1 MTAVDEDGGAGNGA
15 WPYFAADEIEAARR
29 VLASGK
35 VNYWTGR
42 ECRAFEEEYAAFLG
56 VRHAIA
62 LSNGTVALELALRAL
77 GVGPGDEVVVPA
89 KTFIASAS
97 AVVLCG
103 ATPVICDVDLHSQ
116 NMTAETARAVLSPR
130 TKAIIPVHL
139 GGWPCD
145 MAPLLELAAQ
155 HDLFVI
161 EDCAQAHGARYRGQ
175 PVGRFGHCAAFSFC
189 QDKIM
194 TTGGEGGLLATNDDA
209 VWDRA
214 WSFKDHG
221 KSRAAVHSGNSSEG
235 FAWVH
240 ESFGTN
246 MRMTEMQAAIGRL
259 QLRKLPGWVESR
271 RRHAELLDEG
281 LAGVPAVQMAK
292 PGPDFHHAYYKYYFH
307 LQPDALKPD
316 WDKPR
321 ILKAILA
328 EGVACFSG
336 SCSEIYREKAFRSAG
351 LGPKE
356 PLPNASR
363 LSETSLM
370 LLVHPTLAEA
380 DLARTARAVGKI
392 MRQATR

>member
-1 MTAVDEDGGAGNGA
+1 MTTASEDTAARNGA
-15 WPYFAADEIEAARR
+15 WPYFAADEIEAARQ

-35 VNYWTGR
+35 VNYWTGK
-42 ECRAFEEEYAAFLG
+42 ECRGFEEEYAAFLG

-77 GVGPGDEVVVPA
+77 GVGAGDEVVVPA

-97 AVVLCG
+97 AVVMCG
-103 ATPVICDVDLHSQ
+103 ATPIICDVALESQ
-116 NMTAETARAVLSPR
+116 NMTAETVLAVLSPR
-130 TKAIIPVHL
+130 TRAIIPVHL

-145 MAPLLELAAQ
+145 MEPLLALAAQ
-155 HDLFVI
+155 HGLFVI
-161 EDCAQAHGARYRGQ
+161 EDCAQAHGGRYRGR
-175 PVGRFGHCAAFSFC
+175 PVGSFGHCAAFSFC

-194 TTGGEGGLLATNDDA
+194 TTGGEGGLLVTSDAA

-221 KSRAAVHSGNSSEG
+221 KSYAAVHSGVPSEG

-240 ESFGTN
+240 ESFGSN

-259 QLRKLPGWVESR
+259 QLQKLPIWVER
-271 RRHAELLDEG
+271 RRHHAELLDEG
-281 LAGVPAVQMAK
+281 LAGAPGVQVAK

-307 LQPDALKPD
+307 LQPDALKPG
-316 WDKPR
+316 WDKAR
-321 ILKAILA
+321 ILKAVHA
-328 EGVACFSG
+328 EGVPCFSG

-351 LGPKE
+351 LGPRQ

-363 LSETSLM
+363 LEETSLM
-370 LLVHPTLAEA
+370 LLVHPTLGEA
-380 DLARTARAVGKI
+380 DLAKAAQAARKVMFEAA
-392 MRQATR
+392 R

>member
-1 MTAVDEDGGAGNGA
+1 MTAANGELPAGHGA
-15 WPYFAADEIEAARR
+15 WPHFAADEIEAARR

-42 ECRAFEEEYAAFLG
+42 ECRSFEEEYAEFLG

-103 ATPVICDVDLHSQ
+103 ATPVICDVDLQSQ
-116 NMTAETARAVLSPR
+116 NMTAETVRAVLSPR
-130 TKAIIPVHL
+130 TRAIIPVHL

-145 MAPLLELAAQ
+145 MAPLRELAAQ
-155 HDLFVI
+155 HGLFVI

-175 PVGRFGHCAAFSFC
+175 PVGSFGHCAAFSFC

-194 TTGGEGGLLATNDDA
+194 TTGGEGGLLVTGDPA

-221 KSRAAVHSGNSSEG
+221 KSYAAVYSGAPSEG

-246 MRMTEMQAAIGRL
+246 MRMTEVQAAIGRL
-259 QLRKLPGWVESR
+259 QLQKLPGWVECR

-281 LAGVPAVQMAK
+281 LGDVPGIRIAT
-292 PGPDFHHAYYKYYFH
+292 PGCDFRHAYYKYYVH
-307 LQPDALKPD
+307 LQPEALKPG
-316 WDKPR
+316 WNKAR
-321 ILKAILA
+321 ILKAVNA
-328 EGVACFSG
+328 EGVPCFSG

-363 LSETSLM
+363 LEETSLM
-370 LLVHPTLAEA
+370 LLVHPTLGEPDMAKAAHAVRKVMFEA
-380 DLARTARAVGKI
+380 AR
-392 MRQATR
+392 

>member
-1 MTAVDEDGGAGNGA
+1 MTAASKEIPAGDGA
-15 WPYFAADEIEAARR
+15 WPYFADDEIEAARR

-42 ECRAFEEEYAAFLG
+42 ECRSFEDEYAEFLG

-77 GVGPGDEVVVPA
+77 GIGLGDEVVVPA

-97 AVVLCG
+97 AVVMCG
-103 ATPVICDVDLHSQ
+103 ATPVICDVDLESQ
-116 NMTAETARAVLSPR
+116 NLTAETVRAVLSPR
-130 TKAIIPVHL
+130 SRAIIPVHL

-145 MAPLLELAAQ
+145 MEPLLALAEQ
-155 HDLFVI
+155 HGLFVI
-161 EDCAQAHGARYRGQ
+161 EDCAQAHGAHYRGR
-175 PVGRFGHCAAFSFC
+175 PVGSFGHCAAFSFC

-194 TTGGEGGLLATNDDA
+194 TTGGEGGLLATNDSA

-221 KSRAAVHSGNSSEG
+221 KSHAAVHSATPSEG

-240 ESFGTN
+240 ESFGSN

-259 QLRKLPGWVESR
+259 QLRKLPGWVER
-271 RRHAELLDEG
+271 RRCHAELLGEE
-281 LAGVPAVQMAK
+281 LAGASAIEVAK
-292 PGPDFHHAYYKYYFH
+292 PGPDFYHAYYKYYFH
-307 LQPDALKPD
+307 LQPEALKPG
-316 WDKPR
+316 WDKAR
-321 ILKAILA
+321 ILKTVLA
-328 EGVACFSG
+328 EGVPCFSG
-336 SCSEIYREKAFRSAG
+336 SCSEIYREKAFRPAG

-370 LLVHPTLAEA
+370 LLVHPTLREA
-380 DLARTARAVGKI
+380 DMAKAAQGVRKVMSEAAR
-392 MRQATR
+392 